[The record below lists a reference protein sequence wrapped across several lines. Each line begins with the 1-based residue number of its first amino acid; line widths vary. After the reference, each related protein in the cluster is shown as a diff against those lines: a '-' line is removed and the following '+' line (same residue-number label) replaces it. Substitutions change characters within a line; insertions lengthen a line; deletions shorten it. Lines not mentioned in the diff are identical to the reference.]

1 MSFFVKTSPPDN
13 EKALEDALI
22 SLSSNDVNTYVSIS
36 ALRNSDIFAAVNI
49 IASDIASNPIECGTS
64 IYESMLNQK
73 PNKYMD
79 GFHFKYALALNMLL
93 NGNSF
98 AEIKPNHTLKFIP
111 NSQMTVTVDDESGQ
125 VAYTYSPN
133 GRTKR
138 NIAPDSILHFRYST
152 KDGIAGISP
161 LYALKDEQKIQAT
174 GNKLLSGFFSQG
186 IHGTTVV
193 KVKQSELSPKA
204 KENIQKRF
212 DRSTTGDNSLNT
224 IIIDDSMDVSNLEI
238 NTDILKLVNSNDWT
252 TKQIAKA
259 FGLDPSRLGV
269 EAVHSNQDQT
279 SAQYLKDTLQHY
291 LDCFT
296 SELSFKF
303 GKEFKFNTNNL
314 LSLDPKEQQEMA
326 TEAYTNGVITRNEA
340 RQKMGLE
347 PVVDG
352 NNFYEKESVSSE
364 RNENEPVSQSKGT
377 D

>member
-64 IYESMLNQK
+64 IYETMLNQR
-73 PNKYMD
+73 PNEIMD

-98 AEIKPNHTLKFIP
+98 AEIKPNHTLKLIP
-111 NSQMTVTVDDESGQ
+111 NSQMTVDVDDESGQ
-125 VAYTYSPN
+125 VTYTYSPN

-138 NIAPDSILHFRYST
+138 NIAPDSILHFRYLT

-161 LYALKDEQKIQAT
+161 LYALKDEQRIQKA
-174 GNKLLSGFFSQG
+174 GNELITGFFSKG
-186 IHGTTVV
+186 VHGTNLI
-193 KVKQSELSPKA
+193 KVHKVDLSTKS
-204 KENIQKRF
+204 KENIRNTF
-212 DRSTTGDNSLNT
+212 DSATSGENSLHSVV
-224 IIIDDSMDVSNLEI
+224 IDDGMDVSNLQI
-238 NTDILKLVNSNDWT
+238 NTDVLKLVNSNDWT

-296 SELSFKF
+296 AELSFKF
-303 GKEFKFNTNNL
+303 SKVFKFNTNNL

-326 TEAYTNGVITRNEA
+326 TEAYQSGIVTRNEA

-347 PVVDG
+347 PVSDG

-364 RNENEPVSQSKGT
+364 RNKDEPVSQSEST

>member
-22 SLSSNDVNTYVSIS
+22 SLSSNDMNTYVSIS

-64 IYESMLNQK
+64 IYESMLNRK

-125 VAYTYSPN
+125 VTYTYSPN

-138 NIAPDSILHFRYST
+138 EIAPDNILHFRYLT
-152 KDGIAGISP
+152 KDGIAGVSP
-161 LYALKDEQKIQAT
+161 LYALKDEQKIQKA
-174 GNKLLSGFFSQG
+174 GNELITGFFSKG
-186 IHGTTVV
+186 VHGTNLI
-193 KVKQSELSPKA
+193 KVHETDLSPKA
-204 KENIQKRF
+204 KENIRNSF
-212 DRSTTGDNSLNT
+212 DSATSGENSLHSVV
-224 IIIDDSMDVSNLEI
+224 IDDGMDVSNLQI
-238 NTDILKLVNSNDWT
+238 NTDVLKLVNSNDWT

-326 TEAYTNGVITRNEA
+326 TEAYTSGIVTRNEA

-347 PVVDG
+347 PVIDG

-364 RNENEPVSQSKGT
+364 RNKNEPVSQSKGT

>member
-79 GFHFKYALALNMLL
+79 GFHFKYTLALNMLL

-125 VAYTYSPN
+125 VTYTYSPN
-133 GRTKR
+133 GKTRR

-212 DRSTTGDNSLNT
+212 DSSTTGDNSLNT

-303 GKEFKFNTNNL
+303 GKKFKFNTNNL

-347 PVVDG
+347 PVADG

-364 RNENEPVSQSKGT
+364 RNKNEPVSQSKGT